1 MLPVYRS
8 FPHIPYF
15 SLHSARAHHLSSSQ
29 RTTLLKWNIR
39 VSLHQLHPQRT
50 HYRNKWNNDHFRVSI
65 IPRSTPVHDSNA
77 TGSRSLQK
85 KTLPNRL
92 GRIEECSINPYLE
105 GHRVSSLEKVEE
117 NSAIQFRCSGEI
129 ATLKGKQTFS
139 YNVDMVPAKQ
149 LNLNPIRFFY

>member
-1 MLPVYRS
+1 MVIHVT
-8 FPHIPYF
+8 FPIFF
-15 SLHSARAHHLSSSQ
+15 SIARAHHLSSSQ

-39 VSLHQLHPQRT
+39 VSLHQLHPERT
-50 HYRNKWNNDHFRVSI
+50 HYRNKWNNDHSRVSI

-77 TGSRSLQK
+77 TGSHSLQK

-129 ATLKGKQTFS
+129 AISSGRKRLGKVWLKDSWQVCEHFTCGFTDS
-139 YNVDMVPAKQ
+139 D
-149 LNLNPIRFFY
+149 